1 MELFA
6 TTSSAHRR
14 AGSCV
19 IVGVYENGEP
29 GAGAADIDSAS
40 KGRISRLIKDGDISG
55 KTGSSLLLT
64 SLPGVRATRVLV
76 VGLGK
81 PADLGISA
89 FRKAVAVAAEV
100 IKNSKIREAVSY
112 LGLEDVPGGRFPVAA
127 PRTSR

>member
-55 KTGSSLLLT
+55 KTGRHPF
-64 SLPGVRATRVLV
+64 PGRSVKFMK
-76 VGLGK
+76 K
-81 PADLGISA
+81 PSA
-89 FRKAVAVAAEV
+89 
-100 IKNSKIREAVSY
+100 
-112 LGLEDVPGGRFPVAA
+112 VP
-127 PRTSR
+127 